1 MNLSTPSRSAIPPI
15 PDIRVQL
22 NALVDSS
29 VAWLQSHW
37 LEIAIAIT
45 VGTIVVITLHAIRR
59 WAHQLCD
66 PGDTRASWRWTLG
79 RAITR
84 TTNFFMVA
92 AAAKLVDGYARPPIE
107 VAQTVDFLFTV
118 AAGFQVAIWAR
129 EIILGLIENRARSEN
144 YRGET
149 IANALGIIR
158 LLVTFALFG
167 VAIIVI
173 LGNLGVNVTGLVAGL
188 GVGGI
193 AIGLAAQG
201 IFADLFAA
209 LAIIFDRPFS
219 KGDVISYD
227 NTTGTVEDIG
237 LKSTRIR
244 PPSGEEHIIANKQL
258 LEKEIRN
265 ISRRNHRRNK
275 FVLGITYWTPPDII
289 ERIPNMLR
297 EEVEKLGHEF
307 AQAGFVAFN
316 ASSLDIELE
325 YDTLSP
331 AFAAWYKG
339 RNDVGLAIL
348 RRFAAEGIEFAYP
361 TQTSFTAAPDGTII
375 LPYAEAPAVER
386 DDPADR
392 APKSRPRQG

>member
-1 MNLSTPSRSAIPPI
+1 MGA
-15 PDIRVQL
+15 
-22 NALVDSS
+22 
-29 VAWLQSHW
+29 
-37 LEIAIAIT
+37 
-45 VGTIVVITLHAIRR
+45 
-59 WAHQLCD
+59 
-66 PGDTRASWRWTLG
+66 
-79 RAITR
+79 AITR
-84 TTNFFMVA
+84 TTNFFIVMT
-92 AAAKLVDGYARPPIE
+92 AAKLVDGYARAPVE
-107 VAQTVDFLFTV
+107 VTQTINFLFTV

-129 EIILGLIENRARSEN
+129 EIILGLVEHRAQSEH

-167 VAIIVI
+167 IAIIVI
-173 LGNLGVNVTGLVAGL
+173 LGNLGFNVTGLVAGL

-209 LAIIFDRPFS
+209 LAIIFDRPFG

-227 NTTGTVEDIG
+227 STTGTVEDIG

-275 FVLGITYWTPPDII
+275 FVLGIVYQTPPDLIA
-289 ERIPNMLR
+289 RIPDMLR

-307 AQAGFVAFN
+307 AQAGFVGFN

-331 AFAAWYKG
+331 AFATWYKG

-361 TQTSFTAAPDGTII
+361 TQTSFTAAPDGTMI
-375 LPYAEAPAVER
+375 LPYPDVQLVGRTDQGQATAPTTSSDSV
-386 DDPADR
+386 
-392 APKSRPRQG
+392 